1 MPRPSAG
8 RLGAGFD
15 ILKNYPMHI
24 RKQRLLTPGP
34 TPLYPPALHAMM
46 ASDIHHRT
54 EDFRKAYRQCLAD
67 LKEVMGTSND
77 VLMFA
82 ASGTGAMDATV
93 SNLFSRGDKVI
104 VCVAGKFGER
114 WAEIAKAYGLDA
126 TVLTVP
132 YGQAVSPEAV
142 RQALA
147 DQPAAK
153 GVFLQASETST
164 GAAHDVKAIA
174 EAVRKTDAILVVD
187 AITGLGTMPLD
198 IDGWGLDVVIGGSQ
212 KAFMI
217 PPGLAFLSISK
228 KAWKLADTATL
239 PHFYFNFKKEKKSG
253 DAGESSWTPATALIL
268 ALAEAL
274 KYVKSIGMDK
284 LVENAELLARAT
296 RAAAGALGL
305 ELFAAA
311 SPGSSVTAIQA
322 PKGMDSGVIVKEFRN
337 RFGAVIANGQGSMKG
352 QIFRIAHLGYFDFAD
367 LFSVVAALEIILNA
381 HGYGVKYGTGV
392 AAVQE
397 VYASVA
403 VKPETVGV

>member
-1 MPRPSAG
+1 
-8 RLGAGFD
+8 
-15 ILKNYPMHI
+15 MHI

-54 EDFRKAYRQCLAD
+54 EDFRKVYRSVLAD
-67 LKEVMGTSND
+67 LKEVMGTSHD

-82 ASGTGAMDATV
+82 ASGTGAMDAAV

-126 TVLTVP
+126 TVITVP
-132 YGQAVSPEAV
+132 YGEVVAPEQVEA
-142 RQALA
+142 ALA
-147 DQPAAK
+147 AEPATR
-153 GVFLQASETST
+153 GVFVQASETST
-164 GAAHDVKAIA
+164 GAAHDVRAMARAVGKTGAIF
-174 EAVRKTDAILVVD
+174 VVD

-217 PPGLAFLSISK
+217 PPGLAFMSVSP
-228 KAWKLADTATL
+228 KAWSFADSATL
-239 PHFYFNFKKEKKSG
+239 PHFYFNLKKEKKSG
-253 DAGESSWTPATALIL
+253 DAGESSWTPSTALIL

-274 KYVKSIGMDK
+274 KYVKQLGMPH
-284 LVENAELLARAT
+284 LIENAQLLARAT
-296 RAAAGALGL
+296 RAAVEKLGL
-305 ELFAAA
+305 ELFAPD
-311 SPGSSVTAIQA
+311 SPGSSVTAVKA
-322 PKGMDSGVIVKEFRN
+322 PRGLDSSVIVKEFRS

-367 LFSVVAALEIILNA
+367 LFAVVAELEIILQAN
-381 HGYGVKYGTGV
+381 GFPVEFGTGV
-392 AAVQE
+392 AAVQN
-397 VYASVA
+397 VYSEVA
-403 VKPETVGV
+403 VAQQAVHA